1 MTMRLAL
8 TFITAVFV
16 LPGLA
21 SAQSVEIFA
30 VTGVVQVWDDEGN
43 IGTGVPIGGGIG
55 FRSPHGFGIELLAE
69 RQKATRNFTS
79 GVSFDSTITAAR
91 ARLLKYF
98 GSGRT
103 QPFAGAGLGVARIES
118 SRTEPP
124 GIGSAVFQ
132 RTSTAGTLSG
142 FAGVRISAGDHL
154 FVRPEFELSKSGEHL
169 RMGGMV
175 AVGAAW

>member
-1 MTMRLAL
+1 MSMRFLLAL
-8 TFITAVFV
+8 IAVLVPAF
-16 LPGLA
+16 A
-21 SAQSVEIFA
+21 SAQSLEIFA
-30 VTGVVQVWDDEGN
+30 LTGVVQVWDDESN

-55 FRSPHGFGIELLAE
+55 FRSPHGFGLEFLAE
-69 RQKATRNFTS
+69 HQKATRDFAS
-79 GVSFDSTITAAR
+79 GVSFDSTVTAGR

-98 GSGRT
+98 GSGGT

-124 GIGSAVFQ
+124 SIGGAVFR

-169 RMGGMV
+169 RIGGMV
-175 AVGAAW
+175 AVGGAW